1 MKFWTRIMM
10 IVAAAFL
17 AAQPVMA
24 CPMMVGDGASA
35 AVSDNQM
42 HHCAEMAPNTTQEP
56 EKSSSSSDCPAGFDC
71 PPMAM
76 QAQADTTPTLT
87 VAAADQVFAAVA
99 QEASLSFPPERR
111 AFTTGPPATPDLPPL
126 TPISLKQRLLN

>member
-1 MKFWTRIMM
+1 MKLWTRIMM
-10 IVAAAFL
+10 TFAAAFL

-24 CPMMVGDGASA
+24 CPMMIGDFEPAS
-35 AVSDNQM
+35 VSENQI
-42 HHCAEMAPNTTQEP
+42 HPCAEMAPNTTKEP

-76 QAQADTTPTLT
+76 QAQANATPMLT
-87 VAAADQVFAAVA
+87 VAAADQVFTAVA
-99 QEASLSFPPERR
+99 QDARLSFPPERR
-111 AFTTGPPATPDLPPL
+111 AFTTGPPAAPDLPPL